1 MLSYSQM
8 NREQLQAELKVQM
21 DRYQAFADLKL
32 NLNMTRGKPCS
43 EQLDVSNG
51 MLTVLSEKEF
61 KAIDGTDCRN
71 YGGLEGL
78 PEARQLFADLLG
90 ITAAQVLVLGNS
102 SLNLMYD
109 TMARAM
115 LHTLPGGSKPW
126 AKEETVKFLC
136 PVPGY
141 DRHFAVTQSFD
152 IEMIPVPMSAEG
164 PDMDLVEKLVSEDA
178 SIKGM
183 WSVPVYSNP
192 DGFTYSEATC
202 RRLAALKTAAG
213 DFRIFWDNAYVVHH
227 LHAEDRDCVP
237 DILAL
242 CSEAGN
248 PDRVFEF
255 ASTSKI
261 TYAGAGLAAIATS
274 AANLTWIKKQLTIQT
289 IGPDKINQLRHLKFI
304 EKAGGVEAL
313 MRQHAYILQP
323 KFDLVLERLD
333 SELAKTGLCT
343 WKKPKGGYF
352 VSINVPH
359 GTAKAVVKLAKE
371 CGVELTPAGATYPYG
386 KDPQDSNIRL
396 APSFPPLNELRPA
409 MEIFCT
415 CVKLAAIRQLIGE

>member
-8 NREQLQAELKVQM
+8 SHDQLQAEFKVLQ

-43 EQLDVSNG
+43 EQLDLSNSL
-51 MLTVLSEKEF
+51 LTVLSDREY
-61 KAIDGTDCRN
+61 KAADGTDCRN

-78 PEARQLFADLLG
+78 TEARQLFADLLG
-90 ITAAQVLVLGNS
+90 ISASQVLVLGNS

-115 LHTLPGGSKPW
+115 LHTLPGGTKPW

-141 DRHFAVTQSFD
+141 DRHFAVTQSFG
-152 IEMIPVPMSAEG
+152 IEMIPIPMSSEG
-164 PDMDLVEKLVSEDA
+164 PDMDLIEKMVAEDA

-202 RRLAALKTAAG
+202 RRLAAMKTAAG
-213 DFRIFWDNAYVVHH
+213 DFRIWWDNAYVVHH
-227 LHAEDRDCVP
+227 LYENDRDFVP
-237 DILAL
+237 DILSL
-242 CSEAGN
+242 CEKAGN
-248 PDRVFEF
+248 PNRVFEF
-255 ASTSKI
+255 SSTSKI
-261 TYAGAGLAAIATS
+261 THAGSGLACLASSTD
-274 AANLTWIKKQLTIQT
+274 NLNWFKKQLTIQT
-289 IGPDKINQLRHLKFI
+289 IGPDKINQLRHLKYLDQ
-304 EKAGGVEAL
+304 AGGVEAI
-313 MRQHAYILQP
+313 MNKHAAILRP

-333 SELAKTGLCT
+333 EELRQTGLCT

-352 VSINVPH
+352 VSINVPE
-359 GTAKAVVKLAKE
+359 GTAKTVIRLAKE

-386 KDPQDSNIRL
+386 QDPHDTNIRL
-396 APSFPPLNELRPA
+396 APSFPPLSELRPA
-409 MEIFCT
+409 MDIFCT
-415 CVKLAAIRQLIGE
+415 CVKLAAIKQLLES